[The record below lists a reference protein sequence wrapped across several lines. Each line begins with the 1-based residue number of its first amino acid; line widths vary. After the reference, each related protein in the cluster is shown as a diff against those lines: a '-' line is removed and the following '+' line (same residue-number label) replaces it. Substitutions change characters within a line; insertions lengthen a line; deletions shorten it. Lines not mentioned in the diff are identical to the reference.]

1 MHFITPVHGNQTR
14 HLFVASILGGL
25 EYMGVVLGMVRDLN
39 GDVARLSFATGNG
52 DKLMFDSNR
61 YDEIV
66 AGNGRVYV
74 LLEQSLCDNPTQTG
88 RNTVIVVDSDLSGF
102 YCEHPISISE
112 RAELTRADIE
122 DIQFLRK
129 NDAPCA
135 PTGFCE
141 IIGNKDEVVTYVVS
155 DCQYHETTLA
165 HEEYDYSLFIGPA
178 RLHIFIHKSLTTNEE
193 LS

>member
-1 MHFITPVHGNQTR
+1 MHFITPIHGNQTR

-25 EYMGVVLGMVRDLN
+25 KYMGVVLGMVRDLN
-39 GDVARLSFATGNG
+39 GDVAHFSFVTDDG
-52 DKLMFDSNR
+52 DKLMFNDNE
-61 YDEIV
+61 YDAIV

-88 RNTVIVVDSDLSGF
+88 RNTVIVVESDLSGF

-112 RAELTRADIE
+112 RAELTRANIE

-135 PTGFCE
+135 PTGFRE
-141 IIGNKDEVVTYVVS
+141 IIGNPDEVVTYVVS
-155 DCQYHETTLA
+155 DCQYHETMLT
-165 HEEYDYSLFIGPA
+165 HEEYDYSSFIGPA
-178 RLHIFIHKSLTTNEE
+178 RLHMFIHKSLTTDEE